1 MRGWFV
7 LAGALGVVMALAP
20 IVATAEDVGVVENFG
35 PNLLATCPNPEGIA
49 RDPSGNLY
57 TGQQHAAATVNICVI
72 DRKGQLVREIPV
84 AAGPAG
90 VASLLGM
97 LFTPGQGLYAVDIAN
112 TVAPNGRLLRVDPKS
127 GHVAVVA
134 TGFAVPN
141 GIAQDRRGDLFV
153 SDSSAGTITKVKPD
167 GSSSIVWK
175 QDVLLTTKGTPPFG
189 ANGVAF
195 DRGEHFLYVANTGD
209 SRVLRIPVEADGS
222 AGPVEIFADGATI
235 DAQQQTTQALHGADG
250 IMFDVK
256 GNLYVCANQANEVQ
270 VVDPHARLV
279 ARYAGVG
286 ADAFDFD
293 ASLVFHERTLYVSNL
308 SLTDA
313 GVNSKLSVL
322 HTPFPGQPLF
332 HGEDT

>member
-1 MRGWFV
+1 MV
-7 LAGALGVVMALAP
+7 ALAP
-20 IVATAEDVGVVENFG
+20 ISAAADDVGVVRNFG
-35 PNLLATCPNPEGIA
+35 PNLQATCPKPEGVA
-49 RDPSGNLY
+49 RDPRGNLY
-57 TGQQHAAATVNICVI
+57 TGQQQAAPTVNICVI

-97 LFTPGQGLYAVDIAN
+97 LFTPGQGLYAVDKAN

-127 GHVAVVA
+127 GHVAVLA

-141 GIAQDRRGDLFV
+141 GIAQDRHGDLFV

-167 GSSSIVWK
+167 GSSSVVWK

-235 DAQQQTTQALHGADG
+235 DAAQQTAQALHGADG
-250 IMFDVK
+250 IMFDAR

-270 VVDPHARLV
+270 VVDPRAHLV

-286 ADAFDFD
+286 ANAFDFD
-293 ASLVFHERTLYVSNL
+293 ASLVFHGRTLYVTNL
-308 SLTDA
+308 SLNDG

-322 HTPFPGQPLF
+322 RTPFPGLPL
-332 HGEDT
+332 HGGDTDRGDDM